1 MTDFYDNNN
10 YDEYET
16 EDNAKSVTETIMEN
30 TIIEENL
37 NTPDSANDNRTDNA
51 APAESKETSKPKKS
65 ENKNTPAAPKARKTE
80 AEKLAALKEQE
91 KKLTNQRTDN
101 RKKGKELDNQLADVK
116 AKIHTAEI
124 SRLEEVCGK
133 LNITIPDL
141 TAYLEKLPS
150 GKKLSYGD
158 FGNLPP
164 NKKDEV

>member
-16 EDNAKSVTETIMEN
+16 ENTPKTVTEAVRDN

-37 NTPDSANDNRTDNA
+37 NTPDSANDKKL
-51 APAESKETSKPKKS
+51 EETAKPKKS
-65 ENKNTPAAPKARKTE
+65 ENQKSSAVPKAKKTD

-91 KKLTNQRTDN
+91 KKLTDQRTDN

-124 SRLEEVCGK
+124 SRLEEVCAK

-141 TAYLEKLPS
+141 TAFLEKLPR

-164 NKKDEV
+164 DKKDEV